1 MREPDHG
8 RPDFSQRQVLEAPKS
23 SATTTCGTA
32 VTSNSTNEKVDGA
45 QVRVNNEECGAS
57 VAFRNLTVF
66 GFGTSTDYQK
76 TFANYP
82 LAYLSRL
89 RILFGRTRKVRI
101 DILKDFEGLVARGEI
116 LLVLGRPGSGCTTFL
131 KTLAGQTHGLHVDD
145 GSDINYQ
152 GNVSK
157 EIFLHCRILIVFL

>member
-1 MREPDHG
+1 MAHLTSHSAKISVRE
-8 RPDFSQRQVLEAPKS
+8 
-23 SATTTCGTA
+23 
-32 VTSNSTNEKVDGA
+32 
-45 QVRVNNEECGAS
+45 NNEECGAS

-89 RILFGRTRKVRI
+89 RVLFGHTRKIRV
-101 DILKDFEGLVARGEI
+101 DILKDFEGLVACGEI

-145 GSDINYQ
+145 SSNINYQ
-152 GNVSK
+152 GNLSNN
-157 EIFLHCRILIVFL
+157 FFFCHGPILIVVL